1 MNTKFSI
8 YGHDERKLAEFHV
21 VTEKSYCAA
30 CTHPD
35 TKLAFSDLGVDDHL
49 DFIGKAYGSP
59 INDDTVSWPLW
70 RTDEQFFNVLD
81 AILELP
87 KVKSIIFN
95 QKEYIA
101 KNKNLNPLSHGKI
114 VTIVTNKGDYE
125 FKVDSIANSSYM
137 RNVNGYY
144 NNVIFTKFNIPET
157 RFCQICYGYA
167 PTSGMSTTICWPST
181 KYSDFDALYKALQGL
196 YYIGVASK
204 IFVNSKELEKNT
216 CCLSTEQCRDLL
228 LLKLS
233 KSVNSIK
240 LNDVVE
246 FVLPEG
252 TVLTYTVQPRYFKI
266 SKRDLESN
274 LLFKKIGVSEI
285 DFLEKYYGYKSDGGI
300 WPEYKV
306 DDYTWFKPFVIDLF
320 YNYGIKTLINGIEEP
335 IKPLAKY
342 EVEVPKTPIECIK
355 DNNTQINIDSE
366 LINIDSE
373 LKINITY
380 KPTVSL

>member
-1 MNTKFSI
+1 MDTHFLI
-8 YGHDERKLAEFHV
+8 YGHDNRKLAEFHV
-21 VTEKSYCAA
+21 STDRNYCAA
-30 CTHPD
+30 CCHPN
-35 TKLAFSDLGVDDHL
+35 TKDAFKELGVDNHL
-49 DFIGKAYGSP
+49 DFISKAYGIP
-59 INDDTVSWPLW
+59 INDVTVSWPSW

-87 KVKSIIFN
+87 KVKNIIFN

-114 VTIVTNKGDYE
+114 VTIVTSKGDYE

-137 RNVNGYY
+137 RNVNGHY
-144 NNVIFTKFNIPET
+144 NNVIFTEFNIPET
-157 RFCQICYGYA
+157 IFCQICYGYTPA
-167 PTSGMSTTICWPST
+167 SGMGTTICWPST
-181 KYSDFDALYKALQGL
+181 KYSDFNALYKALQGL
-196 YYIGVASK
+196 YYVNVASK

-240 LNDVVE
+240 LNDVVK
-246 FVLPEG
+246 FVLFEG
-252 TVLTYTVQPRYFKI
+252 GTLTYTVQSTYFKS
-266 SKRDLESN
+266 SKGDLCNN
-274 LLFKKIGVSEI
+274 LLFKKIGVDEKR
-285 DFLEKYYGYKSDGGI
+285 FLERYYGYKSEGGYWPAYKDG
-300 WPEYKV
+300 
-306 DDYTWFKPFVIDLF
+306 DYTWFKPFVADLF
-320 YNYGIKTLINGIEEP
+320 YNYQIRTFVNGIEEP
-335 IKPLAKY
+335 VKSLATY
-342 EVEVPKTPIECIK
+342 EVEVQKTPIECIK